1 MEYQAIM
8 KSINEITFK
17 DGSTRS
23 LAMSISSY
31 VGIDQAWQFA
41 RTVVK
46 IYGKNFERND
56 VIEYLNSLNETEFP
70 MIRVPSNITEGSV
83 NSKIRQHLQEGKTV
97 SEISKILSI
106 SYQRAKNV
114 QKMDTKKTSTV
125 KEN

>member
-1 MEYQAIM
+1 
-8 KSINEITFK
+8 
-17 DGSTRS
+17 
-23 LAMSISSY
+23 MSVSSS
-31 VGIDQAWQFA
+31 VGIDQVWQFA